1 MKSRIVIVVLG
12 TILSLLNVGCEE
24 VIAKKISSETPVLIV
39 PSVND
44 TVQFNPVQFKWEKMD
59 GATEYRLQV
68 VTPGFSNI
76 SYFTLDTIVTGTEFY
91 AALDSAQYEL
101 KLTALNAGYESQTL
115 GPIPFW
121 VGIQPSGGS
130 GTSVVLST
138 PLSGEYKQDGYSGP
152 FSWNALTMATS
163 YEFSLRQGSSF
174 ATGTPVHFQNGISTT
189 NLSLPSSVN
198 LQEGE
203 YTWGVKAYF
212 ANMTETSYSTRT
224 LYIDSTDPNTPAGN
238 MLPSGSFESATVVFS
253 WSNGTDVGII
263 KSPVTSVLQI
273 ASDSGFS
280 SIWEEES
287 VQGSTI
293 SVDMSTATPGV
304 YYWRVYNIDGAGHVS
319 SYSVTNQFILN

>member
-189 NLSLPSSVN
+189 NLSQELCILTPPIRIH
-198 LQEGE
+198 LQEICFLQDPLNRQQ
-203 YTWGVKAYF
+203 WFFHGVMAR
-212 ANMTETSYSTRT
+212 M
-224 LYIDSTDPNTPAGN
+224 
-238 MLPSGSFESATVVFS
+238 
-253 WSNGTDVGII
+253 
-263 KSPVTSVLQI
+263 SVLSNHQLHRYFRLLQI
-273 ASDSGFS
+273 PDFPLSGKKNPCREVLF
-280 SIWEEES
+280 
-287 VQGSTI
+287 
-293 SVDMSTATPGV
+293 
-304 YYWRVYNIDGAGHVS
+304 R
-319 SYSVTNQFILN
+319 